1 MGIMNSPAEVLLQ
14 GLQWFVAGLYGVN
27 MSLLLNVLKVAMS
40 LVFNGNLHPVAPVK
54 PLLLAI

>member
-1 MGIMNSPAEVLLQ
+1 MNSPAEVLLQ
-14 GLQWFVAGLYGVN
+14 GLQWFVAGLCGVN